1 VFGKK
6 SEKLLILTELFKV
19 EKSLQKDKQPHKRLL
34 KIKSHTA
41 KSTKEHELL
50 S

>member
-19 EKSLQKDKQPHKRLL
+19 EKSLQKDKQPLQK
-34 KIKSHTA
+34 TF
-41 KSTKEHELL
+41 EN
-50 S
+50 